1 MPALS
6 ALSISESP
14 VVARAVKRGESPMKD
29 TEVGESPVHTEPVRL
44 KRCRGAQL
52 GIEVQTTGRK
62 QTHSQVAF
70 IDWLGF
76 TVRGL
81 TLDDLHCA
89 LQHAFGLT
97 NLPWTETNK
106 GWSGYEKKVELGQ
119 YGWIAHG
126 GKAQQGTINIQLR
139 PVACRQFKHLAPI
152 LNWVERVEAKI
163 TRCDVA
169 HDDFEGER
177 INIDQARQWQSEG
190 GYISNGRAPKVTEII
205 NHDATVGNTFYVGKR
220 ENGKM
225 LRIYDKGKE
234 QGQPDSPWV
243 RAEVEFRAKD
253 RHIPWDIL
261 KHPGQYLAG
270 AYPCLSFINQLQDVI
285 KTAKASFSVSYEKM
299 VTWTRRACGR
309 AINAMLI
316 REQGDVIKV
325 MEALRREGL
334 PERLSGLFD
343 VLPDYAPG

>member
-1 MPALS
+1 
-6 ALSISESP
+6 
-14 VVARAVKRGESPMKD
+14 MK
-29 TEVGESPVHTEPVRL
+29 L
-44 KRCRGAQL
+44 KRQGNGYL
-52 GIEVQTTGRK
+52 GIEYQTGRRER
-62 QTHSQVAF
+62 THGQAAF

-81 TLDDLHCA
+81 TLDDLHRA
-89 LQHAFGLT
+89 LQDAFGLT
-97 NLPWTETNK
+97 DLPWIETDK

-126 GKAQQGTINIQLR
+126 GKAQKGTINIQLR
-139 PVACRQFKHLAPI
+139 PAACRQFKRLAPI
-152 LNWVERVEAKI
+152 LNWAERVEAKI

-205 NHDATVGNTFYVGKR
+205 NHDTTVGNTFYVGRR

-270 AYPCLSFINQLQDVI
+270 AYPCLAFINQIQDVI
-285 KTAKASFSVSYEKM
+285 KTVKNALAINYEQM

-316 REQGDVIKV
+316 REQGDILKV
-325 MEALRREGL
+325 MAVLKREGL
-334 PERLSGLFD
+334 PPRLSGFAD
-343 VLPDYAPG
+343 VLPDYAT